1 MCCCPSSAVK
11 TALFSHAD
19 GTCSSVGLVLSFPR
33 EPDRSLYPKVF
44 SSYESIKRIME
55 KTDGWSGCVSTVELS
70 FANITK
76 EEDSY
81 GDYFSRPGGYRNWVN
96 GPNRQ
101 FERLFRYIQSERF
114 DVWYLMEPDSYPRRN
129 FWLDSLVNEIRTAAP
144 FAILG
149 SKYDGEAWNYFH
161 NQLSTDVLHHI
172 NGNGVYNVTDPMLL
186 EMMSELE
193 AEAKTI
199 FNAVPFDLRLSQ
211 MMLEG
216 ASGKPCPFMFNSKK
230 HNVTLPDKSAKF
242 VQLWE
247 DHGGSSY
254 GPVKESHV
262 ITNRASHVYMP
273 QDLDEYILVHGKK
286 IYLPWSRQVN
296 GVRVISYP
304 VL

>member
-1 MCCCPSSAVK
+1 MCCCPSSAVT

-211 MMLEG
+211 MMFEG

-230 HNVTLPDKSAKF
+230 HNVILPDKSAKF

-262 ITNRASHVYMP
+262 ITNRGSHVYMP